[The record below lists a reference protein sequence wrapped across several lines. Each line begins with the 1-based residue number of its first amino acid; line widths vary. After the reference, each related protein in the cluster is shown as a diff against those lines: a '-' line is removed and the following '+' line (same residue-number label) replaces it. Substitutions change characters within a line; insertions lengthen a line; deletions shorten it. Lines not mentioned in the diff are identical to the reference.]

1 MSSNSPDSAEGWEAR
16 TPLRCQGV
24 GVS

>member
-16 TPLRCQGV
+16 TPLRC
-24 GVS
+24 